1 MEQENTFKKVIFGM
15 LASILFMVV
24 LIFVWTLIS
33 GAPIQDFFTNPERMP
48 IAIFFGSFLPLL
60 ALLHPH
66 GWIFLLAFVFLIYLE
81 STFLGKKYLHF
92 SVFISYSIWMMFGL
106 WIAATA

>member
-15 LASILFMVV
+15 LASILFMIILMVILA
-24 LIFVWTLIS
+24 LIYGGSIEHLY
-33 GAPIQDFFTNPERMP
+33 TNPERLP
-48 IAIFFGSFLPLL
+48 IAIFFGSFLPFF
-60 ALLHPH
+60 ALLHPQ

-81 STFLGKKYLHF
+81 STLLGKKYLHF